1 MRYRLALALAIAAGL
16 LIAPMSASA
25 AFHLMKISEA
35 HDGGA
40 AGDYVELQMHSSG
53 QSFVSGR
60 FIQFYDSIGAPLGAA
75 FQFPTNVANGENQ
88 RTILVGSPIGA
99 TPDFLVPGKISSP
112 DLAARCASSARCQP
126 RGSIAPRSE
135 QVPRHQWGSRPRLV
149 PRCWSPVVR
158 WEASQPASRSTERLS
173 PTARPCSKPLMTRTT
188 AQPTSRL
195 GRQRQGPASRS
206 CSQTSAR
213 ET

>member
-25 AFHLMKISEA
+25 AFHLMKISEV

-53 QSFVSGR
+53 QSFVSGH

-99 TPDFLVPGKISSP
+99 TPDFLVPGNLFP
-112 DLAARCASSARCQP
+112 GP
-126 RGSIAPRSE
+126 RGSVCFLSSLPTAGVDCASIGAGTAPPMGIPSAVGAPVL
-135 QVPRHQWGSRPRLV
+135 VPGGPMGGLAAGQSVHRTIEPNCSTLLEAADDSNDSATDFALGAPASGSRFAVLLPDV
-149 PRCWSPVVR
+149 
-158 WEASQPASRSTERLS
+158 
-173 PTARPCSKPLMTRTT
+173 
-188 AQPTSRL
+188 
-195 GRQRQGPASRS
+195 G
-206 CSQTSAR
+206 
-213 ET
+213 